1 MTNWQNLK
9 NSGRF
14 FNIVLIMQFN
24 ATLSYKL

>member
-14 FNIVLIMQFN
+14 FNEVLIMQFN
-24 ATLSYKL
+24 AILSYKL